1 MKQFVTGTL
10 AVLFSCAAFAQ
21 QEVSGT
27 LTGADGKKVYLYSDE
42 DNNPK
47 DSTSLKGDK
56 FSFKVP
62 EAKSLSIYAV
72 VLEGVQN
79 PLLFV
84 TGKESVHYTLNA
96 QSFPVASAVK
106 GNEENKAMQAY
117 QKTFLALIERAQV
130 LNVEASKIAG
140 DDEAA
145 KNAFR
150 AKASLF
156 NQDVVNAGRDFIK
169 GHPKQLASLWIL
181 VNELRNRLE
190 PDEFESIFN
199 SLGQPLKETKY
210 GLAAT
215 KYLRSVKG
223 ETEGGGVATDF
234 TQEDINGKPV
244 KLSSFRGKYVLV
256 DFWASW
262 CGPCRAEN
270 PNVVKAFERFKDKNF
285 TILGVSLDQDKD
297 RWLGAVKKDNLQ
309 WTQVSDLK
317 GWGNEVAQLYGVNAI
332 PANFLIDPNGNIIAR
347 NLRGRALEA
356 KLEQIL
362 K

>member
-1 MKQFVTGTL
+1 MKQLVTGTL
-10 AVLFSCAAFAQ
+10 AVLFSCTVFAQ
-21 QEVSGT
+21 QKISGT
-27 LTGADGKKVYLYSDE
+27 LTGAEGKKLYLYSDE
-42 DNNPK
+42 DNSPK
-47 DSTSLKGDK
+47 DSISLKGEK
-56 FSFKVP
+56 FSFDVP
-62 EAKSLSIYAV
+62 EAKGPAIYAV
-72 VLEGVQN
+72 ILEGVQN

-84 TGKESVHYTLNA
+84 TGKEPVNYTLNV
-96 QSFPVASAVK
+96 QSFPVATALK

-130 LNVEASKIAG
+130 LNAEAAKIAG

-156 NQDVVNAGRDFIK
+156 NEDVVTTGRDFIK
-169 GHPKQLASLWIL
+169 NHPKQLASLWIL
-181 VNELRNRLE
+181 VNELRNRIE
-190 PDEFESIFN
+190 PDDFENIYN
-199 SLGQPLKETKY
+199 SMDQRLKESKY
-210 GLAAT
+210 GIAAA

-223 ETEGGGVATDF
+223 ESEGGVATDF

-244 KLSSFRGKYVLV
+244 KLSSFRGKYVLI

-270 PNVVKAFERFKDKNF
+270 PNVVKAFERFKGKNF
-285 TILGVSLDQDKD
+285 TILGVSLDQNKD
-297 RWLGAVKKDNLQ
+297 RWLGAVKQDNLQ

-317 GWGNEVAQLYGVNAI
+317 GWGNEVAQLYQVSAI
-332 PANFLIDPNGNIIAR
+332 PANFLVDPQGKIIAR